1 MNSYSDSAVGES
13 IWQLNGVKD
22 DKAVH
27 EHVSA
32 HKHKGV
38 LMKRNIQAG
47 KRTGGGLEFNV
58 FTEDELHDIHTATL
72 EILWKTG
79 IFAETEEAL
88 EIFDGGGAIVDPKN
102 KIVKIPPHVLE
113 DAIQSAPETIILAGR
128 DSKNDIVLEK
138 NRVAF
143 DCFGEAIQVVD
154 PRTRELREP
163 TKADLEDC
171 SRIVDYLDHIDFC
184 HRPMGAHDAP
194 PQVAAIHNAEAMLS
208 ATSKH
213 CFLGPQSGR
222 LMKKII
228 KMLEVV
234 AGGKEQ
240 LLERPIMTFG
250 TCAVTPLKLPRDC
263 CEIVIE
269 SARAGLVA
277 KVLSQAMAGGSSPV
291 TIAGTLALFNAE
303 VLSGLVLA
311 QLTRKGCPFMYSSS
325 TCSLDLRFGTA
336 MVGNPETAMINA
348 GVAQMARNYKLPCQV
363 AGG

>member
-1 MNSYSDSAVGES
+1 MN
-13 IWQLNGVKD
+13 
-22 DKAVH
+22 
-27 EHVSA
+27 
-32 HKHKGV
+32 
-38 LMKRNIQAG
+38 RNIRAG
-47 KRTGGGLEFNV
+47 KKTGGGIEFKV

-79 IFAETEEAL
+79 IFVETEEAL
-88 EIFDGGGAIVDPKN
+88 AIFDGGGAKVNSKTN
-102 KIVKIPPHVLE
+102 IVKIPPYIVE
-113 DAIQSAPETIILAGR
+113 DSIRSAPETFILAGR
-128 DSKNDIVLEK
+128 DPKNDIVLEK

-143 DCFGEAIQVVD
+143 DCFGEAIQLVD
-154 PRTRELREP
+154 PRTHELREP
-163 TKADLEDC
+163 TKADLADC
-171 SRIVDYLDHIDFC
+171 SRIVDSLNNISFC

-194 PQVAAIHNAEAMLS
+194 PEVAAIHNAEAMLNS
-208 ATSKH
+208 TSKH
-213 CFLGPQSGR
+213 CFVGPQSGP

-234 AGGKEQ
+234 VGGKEQ
-240 LLERPIMTFG
+240 LQERPIMTFG

-269 SARAGLVA
+269 SARGGLVA

-291 TIAGTLALFNAE
+291 TLAGTLALFNAE

-311 QLTRKGCPFMYSSS
+311 QLTRKGCPFLYSSS

-348 GVAQMARNYKLPCQV
+348 GIAQMARNYKLPCQT